1 MYPKARGPGAM
12 PQQELGGNVLRSG
25 VQGHGPGGGPGGKAL
40 GKILRFSSYD
50 VLWLETFLT
59 TIDRQRLFFFFFI
72 LFIALSLP
80 RWSSLGEDEQYF

>member
-1 MYPKARGPGAM
+1 MVIRGKPGQQSASYSQGDQPEKKKSVMYPKARGPGAM

-50 VLWLETFLT
+50 VL
-59 TIDRQRLFFFFFI
+59 
-72 LFIALSLP
+72 
-80 RWSSLGEDEQYF
+80 